1 MYNYT
6 NKFFAAA
13 NSDKS
18 EIIISFYQ
26 QNPSVDPSAIREN
39 DVTPIECSEYAPV
52 ANVVMTGMCAQNLI
66 RILSSVLSDDGE
78 DAQDNK

>member
-6 NKFFAAA
+6 NQFFAAA

-18 EIIISFYQ
+18 EVIISFYQ
-26 QNPSVDPSAIREN
+26 QNPSVDPSAVREN
-39 DVTPIECSEYAPV
+39 DVTPIERSDYAPV
-52 ANVVMTGMCAQNLI
+52 ANVVMTGMCARNLI

-78 DAQDNK
+78 DAQDNE